1 MNKVFPSCFICL
13 TLHLFSFAQSAS
25 KVDKEYVFRTAAL
38 VQKKVTLSPKT
49 HLQYNFPNLEKIEV
63 IDARSDSSCI
73 GFKTRSSEKKNDQI
87 KFTLGLKNEFEKF
100 FNLVGRFNLDAKAY
114 SVTLVVRDFW
124 LNQFEVDADEKDKTL
139 DNRIGSYEASK
150 TTLRA
155 TFDIFLRKN
164 NEYFVGY
171 RFDTIATA
179 FLDMKE
185 FTDEYLPSVVQSSL
199 AKLESIDP
207 DTHIANKRKFTR
219 DQLEEYYLRRWEKP
233 ILKGAEFQ
241 RGVYKNFS
249 EFLNNRPTITQ
260 FVVKKDKLTDIIYI
274 TDDGGQ
280 SRAVRDVWG
289 YCDGK
294 NFFIKSGENYFM
306 LVRVQN
312 GFYFLGSKELIN
324 AQDEY
329 HHYDNGMDFP
339 TYSAPYLKNRLV
351 PMRVDMEKGTA
362 Y

>member
-1 MNKVFPSCFICL
+1 
-13 TLHLFSFAQSAS
+13 
-25 KVDKEYVFRTAAL
+25 
-38 VQKKVTLSPKT
+38 
-49 HLQYNFPNLEKIEV
+49 
-63 IDARSDSSCI
+63 
-73 GFKTRSSEKKNDQI
+73 
-87 KFTLGLKNEFEKF
+87 
-100 FNLVGRFNLDAKAY
+100 
-114 SVTLVVRDFW
+114 

-185 FTDEYLPSVVQSSL
+185 FTDEYLPPVVQSSL